1 MDRRLVLVIMHMLTP
16 VHHLQILQ
24 WPCQQKNWTMDQ
36 NTFFYVMWKATGGCI
51 ISLEKNS
58 SRIQY
63 EKKGKPAEI
72 VSRPG
77 QRFSWETLGLGH
89 HVEFDMYH
97 WPKHCCTP
105 CTLLFVKGIPW
116 WQRYT
121 RQYPPSQSA
130 GFFQLSFPTLLALP
144 WSLPKVLSSV
154 SIIFLTNQ

>member
-24 WPCQQKNWTMDQ
+24 WPCQQKNWTMDH
-36 NTFFYVMWKATGGCI
+36 FLCHVESHRWVYYFLGK
-51 ISLEKNS
+51 KS
-58 SRIQY
+58 SRMQY

-77 QRFSWETLGLGH
+77 QRFSWETLGLDH

-130 GFFQLSFPTLLALP
+130 VYFQLSFPTLLALP